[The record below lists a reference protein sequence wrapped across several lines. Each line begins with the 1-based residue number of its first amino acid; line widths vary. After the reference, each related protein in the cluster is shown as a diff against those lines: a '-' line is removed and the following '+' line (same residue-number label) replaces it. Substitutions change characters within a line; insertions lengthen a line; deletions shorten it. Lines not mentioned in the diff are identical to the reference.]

1 MLGGVILLESSGYT
15 GFLGWVEKTQRFLLT
30 VLMVTIAVMVFTQVI
45 LRYVFK
51 APLMGIEEMLL
62 FPSVWLYFIGAM
74 NASLERSQIV
84 ARVLEVFLKKEK
96 SVYLVRSIASVISL
110 IVAIWLTYWGWDFLK
125 YSLRVGKVSPTLYI
139 PTIYSDAMVFI
150 ALVVI
155 SFYTFLELV
164 HNFDLFKKAQSSE
177 RRILS

>member
-1 MLGGVILLESSGYT
+1 
-15 GFLGWVEKTQRFLLT
+15 
-30 VLMVTIAVMVFTQVI
+30 
-45 LRYVFK
+45 
-51 APLMGIEEMLL
+51 
-62 FPSVWLYFIGAM
+62 
-74 NASLERSQIV
+74 
-84 ARVLEVFLKKEK
+84 
-96 SVYLVRSIASVISL
+96 LVRSIASVISL